1 MRRIGFES
9 LSDSKSQ
16 LVLEI
21 CSMATSPV
29 ACCHRHRIK
38 HLVRSHFIDWYRLLG
53 VCLFVFLSPGFQ
65 SFFTA
70 VRTVV
75 VLPHFQLSAVQH
87 HRANHHPPPSI
98 IAEDAGLEL
107 IKRRYHKLALQLH
120 PDKNKHPKAEV
131 AFKLVSEAY
140 SCLSDNVKRR
150 AFNSERR
157 KHFCIECDKIP
168 YSSPNLA
175 VNNISQHSSKPKAQ
189 DPMNCSNPERS
200 MQILKDIRNRLEEEI
215 RVVEH
220 CLKVNRRRETPVF
233 NPPNNH
239 SETKHRFRRETP
251 IFEPSEYYFHGY
263 PHLRSEIY
271 RENELFSHFKRG
283 SLKGRRGGY
292 DSPVFENESEKR
304 RFKGV

>member
-21 CSMATSPV
+21 CSVATTPI

-53 VCLFVFLSPGFQ
+53 VCLFVFLPPG
-65 SFFTA
+65 SFYGGSHGGGAAFPA
-70 VRTVV
+70 
-75 VLPHFQLSAVQH
+75 LSSA
-87 HRANHHPPPSI
+87 AAPCEPPSSSFNS
-98 IAEDAGLEL
+98 
-107 IKRRYHKLALQLH
+107 LQLH

-168 YSSPNLA
+168 YSNPNLS
-175 VNNISQHSSKPKAQ
+175 VNNIPQHSSKPKAQ

-220 CLKVNRRRETPVF
+220 CLKVNRRRESPVF

-251 IFEPSEYYFHGY
+251 IFEPSKYYFHGY
-263 PHLRSEIY
+263 PHLRSEVY

-292 DSPVFENESEKR
+292 DSPIFENESEKR

>member
-53 VCLFVFLSPGFQ
+53 
-65 SFFTA
+65 
-70 VRTVV
+70 
-75 VLPHFQLSAVQH
+75 
-87 HRANHHPPPSI
+87 

-263 PHLRSEIY
+263 PHLRSEVY
-271 RENELFSHFKRG
+271 RENELLFSHFKRG